1 MRFLLIFSFCL
12 LFLGSTARGEPEE
25 GGVPEPEGSGPESRS
40 SGSDQVKL
48 YTIWVAQLKDSFV
61 VSIEKPLYF
70 YPTDKLVR

>member
-48 YTIWVAQLKDSFV
+48 LNTKWIA
-61 VSIEKPLYF
+61 
-70 YPTDKLVR
+70 KLVVCFVLVPFIVYPVNKLLR